1 MTDVTLTIRRLGAL
15 DGRSPEQVRPT
26 GHNAWGQLPTATLQ
40 ARLTAASFRRFN
52 ESAQSDEQLLA
63 HGL

>member
-26 GHNAWGQLPTATLQ
+26 DHNAWGQLPTATLQ
-40 ARLTAASFRRFN
+40 ARLT
-52 ESAQSDEQLLA
+52 ESALPPKADIDCRPSSVSGA
-63 HGL
+63 

>member
-26 GHNAWGQLPTATLQ
+26 DHNAWGQLPTATLQ
-40 ARLTAASFRRFN
+40 ARLT
-52 ESAQSDEQLLA
+52 ESALPPKADMIDNCGMPARDQ
-63 HGL
+63 

>member
-1 MTDVTLTIRRLGAL
+1 MPAV
-15 DGRSPEQVRPT
+15 
-26 GHNAWGQLPTATLQ
+26 NCQLQRFKPGSLQ
-40 ARLTAASFRRFN
+40 PLSAAFN